1 MNNFTDIYN
10 LLKNLEKDY
19 LELDDNYK
27 QIDNKYNYKLAQYNE
42 LLKIND
48 AVNNEN
54 EVLKKKVE
62 TLIDE
67 VASLKKISIYASL
80 NKQLLEKDNYI
91 KVLER
96 RLELSNNKTISS
108 PSPSLY
114 SPNTPISKDN
124 EHNLENEDD
133 DDDEPEIEYDT
144 VKIGKK
150 YYYVSNED
158 PSYVYEVIKGSN
170 DVGNKLGKYNKDLN
184 KIENE

>member
-1 MNNFTDIYN
+1 MNNFPDIYN

-108 PSPSLY
+108 PIV
-114 SPNTPISKDN
+114 PNTPITKDT
-124 EHNLENEDD
+124 EDTVED
-133 DDDEPEIEYDT
+133 TDEDDDEPEIEYDT

-158 PSYVYEVIKGSN
+158 PSYVYEVVKGSN